1 MTLLVLVGPAG
12 VGKGSI
18 VAEILG
24 KNTDFMLSVSATTR
38 PPRPGEKDGL
48 HYHFISKSEFVK
60 LIEEGKLIEWAQVH
74 GDHYYGT
81 PLSEIERAERLGKHL
96 VLEIDLQ
103 GARQLRGK
111 VGNRVS
117 VFVLPPSIAELE
129 GRLRGRG
136 TETEDQI
143 QTRLDTARTE
153 IAAASEFD
161 FQTVNEDLAQTASF
175 VVDLVR
181 KH

>member
-1 MTLLVLVGPAG
+1 M
-12 VGKGSI
+12 
-18 VAEILG
+18 
-24 KNTDFMLSVSATTR
+24 
-38 PPRPGEKDGL
+38 
-48 HYHFISKSEFVK
+48 
-60 LIEEGKLIEWAQVH
+60 
-74 GDHYYGT
+74 
-81 PLSEIERAERLGKHL
+81 SEIERAERLGKHL

-111 VGNRVS
+111 VGNTVS
-117 VFVLPPSIAELE
+117 VFVLPPSNAELE
-129 GRLRGRG
+129 GRVRGRG